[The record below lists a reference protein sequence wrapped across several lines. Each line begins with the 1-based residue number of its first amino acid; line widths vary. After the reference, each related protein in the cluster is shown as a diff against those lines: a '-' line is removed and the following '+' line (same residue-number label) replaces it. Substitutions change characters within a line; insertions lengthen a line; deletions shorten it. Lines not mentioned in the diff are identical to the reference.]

1 MSVTRRDFLG
11 IGAAILGGALLP
23 GKELTPALAPEYT
36 TLVDGL
42 AKNGLRH
49 EAPEFEALGK
59 IFADEITAT
68 MQRPGFSDRLFEKH
82 YAPVE
87 KEELLRSGKVGVL
100 TDFHITEAHAGE
112 GTEFGYAIVE
122 KV

>member
-1 MSVTRRDFLG
+1 MSVTRRGFLG

-23 GKELTPALAPEYT
+23 GKDPTPALDPEYGA
-36 TLVDGL
+36 LVNEL

-49 EAPEFEALGK
+49 EKPQFEELGK
-59 IFADEITAT
+59 IFAEEIQAT
-68 MQRPGFSDRLFEKH
+68 MQRPSFSDRVFEQH

-100 TDFHITEAHAGE
+100 TDFHITGVSAVE
-112 GTEFGYAIVE
+112 GTEFGYALVE